1 MLNRKYNRIFL
12 LLSGKNEGISM
23 NLNGSCDIEIIN
35 GKAKLYSYVGGISR
49 LKKKEHKLYLIF
61 ENNGKTLAVS
71 AGNYEAKGSN
81 AVLEGNIDPDDVFG
95 SGMAVENIAAAAI
108 WNESEGPYRAV
119 LEGFVS
125 QRFNWQKNL
134 CVFGEY
140 EADNS
145 INDEPQENL
154 VPKENLVEQEAEQK
168 LIECETKQS
177 DDTIEAAEASAVYYS
192 PHDTF
197 REITEKFRRE
207 LDMLDKMGIVDKT
220 MILGN
225 ESSTES
231 KEKRKERSAELHT
244 ADNENKESK
253 RITAMNA
260 DMLFLNNAKLITDG
274 ATEWVRADYRELYFI
289 PGAMK
294 SLRQLFVRNGARKGR
309 HMIAGRN
316 GEKYYIGVPG
326 NENQRKSANASGFYD
341 FLTIGDM
348 DGAGYWIK
356 EL

>member
-35 GKAKLYSYVGGISR
+35 GKAKLYSYVGGIGR

-61 ENNGKTLAVS
+61 ENNGKTLAVP
-71 AGNYEAKGSN
+71 AGNYDSKGSN
-81 AVLEGNIDPDDVFG
+81 AVLEGNVDPDDVFG

-134 CVFGEY
+134 KILGEF
-140 EADNS
+140 EADNN
-145 INDEPQENL
+145 INDEPQKNLEPLENP
-154 VPKENLVEQEAEQK
+154 VKKEAEQK
-168 LIECETKQS
+168 LIENELKQS
-177 DDTIEAAEASAVYYS
+177 DETIEAAEAPTAYYS

-197 REITEKFRRE
+197 REIAEKFRRE
-207 LDMLDKMGIVDKT
+207 LDMLDEMGIVDKT

-225 ESSTES
+225 ESGAES
-231 KEKRKERSAELHT
+231 NEKSAELPT
-244 ADNENKESK
+244 EEKENKESK
-253 RITAMNA
+253 RITTAMDA
-260 DMLFLNNAKLITDG
+260 DMLFLSNAKLTIDG
-274 ATEWVRADYRELYFI
+274 ATEWVQTDYRELYFI
-289 PGAMK
+289 PGAIK

-309 HMIAGRN
+309 HLIAGRN
-316 GEKYYIGVPG
+316 DEKYYIGVPG
-326 NENQRKSANASGFYD
+326 NENQRKSANANGFYD

-348 DGAGYWIK
+348 DGVGYWIK